1 MTEINEELMVTIPLK
16 QYTELVEENGRL
28 NERYSRLWD
37 AKDEIGRLKKELDEY
52 KAFLKFDKTAA
63 TSFAMYQNT
72 EKGCDEA

>member
-1 MTEINEELMVTIPLK
+1 MTEINEELMVTLPLK

-28 NERYSRLWD
+28 NERYSRFWD
-37 AKDEIGRLKKELDEY
+37 AKDEIGKLKAEIAQY

-72 EKGCDEA
+72 EKGTDEA